1 MNIKNKL
8 KFIKKLL
15 LELLKDRIESEE
27 LKNLIENVETIEEL
41 NEILLNKNLT
51 PLEKD
56 IEFVKLIVK
65 KNIKDNRSIG
75 MKSKIALISI
85 INKNLPIRDIVLDI
99 IRYVREN
106 DLNM

>member
-15 LELLKDRIESEE
+15 LELLKDRMDSEE
-27 LKNLIENVETIEEL
+27 LKNLIEDVETIEVL
-41 NEILLNKNLT
+41 NEVLLIKNLT

-56 IEFVKLIVK
+56 IEFVKMVVK
-65 KNIKDNRSIG
+65 KNVKDNRSIG
-75 MKSKIALISI
+75 MKSKLALISI
-85 INKNLPIRDIVLDI
+85 INKNLPVRDIVLDI

>member
-15 LELLKDRIESEE
+15 LELLKDRIDSEE
-27 LKNLIENVETIEEL
+27 LKNLIADVETIEEL

-56 IEFVKLIVK
+56 IEFVKMVVK
-65 KNIKDNRSIG
+65 KNVKDNRSIG
-75 MKSKIALISI
+75 MKSKLALISI
-85 INKNLPIRDIVLDI
+85 INKNLLVRDIVLDI